1 MVSTALG
8 NATRDPEAWL
18 NALAARDGADKVAPL
33 RQALAWLHKHGG
45 ARAGESGTSR
55 LQHGLACVEQLD
67 GMGFDADTLAAALLC
82 CLPADELADDGLSVP
97 WAGHVWLNPPYS
109 DPGPWME
116 RLADHG
122 DGIALVFA
130 RTDTGWWHDYV
141 WGRADLLLFVR
152 RRLRFVEP
160 TETPGRKAS
169 NAPAPSVLVA
179 YGQWA
184 VRSLRSSGIPGAFA
198 LPLRDA

>member
-1 MVSTALG
+1 M
-8 NATRDPEAWL
+8 
-18 NALAARDGADKVAPL
+18 
-33 RQALAWLHKHGG
+33 
-45 ARAGESGTSR
+45 GTSVKR
-55 LQHGLACVEQLD
+55 LDRTRATDDWYTPPAVLN
-67 GMGFDADTLAAALLC
+67 
-82 CLPADELADDGLSVP
+82 CLPAFDMDPCVPLQGPSPWQRVTTTFDAADDGLSVP